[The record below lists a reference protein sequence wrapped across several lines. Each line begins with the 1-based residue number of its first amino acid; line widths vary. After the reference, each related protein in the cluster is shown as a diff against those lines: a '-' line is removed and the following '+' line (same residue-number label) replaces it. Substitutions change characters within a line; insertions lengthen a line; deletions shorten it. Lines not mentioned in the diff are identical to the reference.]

1 MQIVDLDTII
11 FIFISLFYCILISSK
26 VFLILDDDF
35 LNVY

>member
-11 FIFISLFYCILISSK
+11 FIFISLFYRILVSSK
-26 VFLILDDDF
+26 ISLILNDEF